1 MFARTRLIVKLY
13 LYCLACSDYPN
24 WPIISYPIFQ
34 SFQNLRCRVS
44 SDTLTSSQ
52 TDTKSCNLNKTLP
65 KYTTVMLQVR
75 QYDVKL
81 GLNTAGG
88 LNKRGRR
95 MPATVG
101 GKK

>member
-1 MFARTRLIVKLY
+1 
-13 LYCLACSDYPN
+13 
-24 WPIISYPIFQ
+24 
-34 SFQNLRCRVS
+34 
-44 SDTLTSSQ
+44 
-52 TDTKSCNLNKTLP
+52 
-65 KYTTVMLQVR
+65 MLQVR

-101 GKK
+101 GEEIKKGVEKIIW